1 MADLPPTLRID
12 AVVVAR
18 NAASTLGEVLIGLPR
33 KQLRSVVVVDCAST
47 DNTSL
52 IAHDHGATILR
63 AAKGGYGAA
72 CMRAVAHCAA
82 LPQPPDVVLFV
93 SADAVA
99 DAQSSNLL
107 LEALGDAELVVGV
120 HRRGFSPR
128 ERVIVRL
135 IDTVY
140 RHRFPG
146 LAQTLAIR
154 FPALVALGMSDRG
167 EGWDVELLVRALKL
181 GLTIREVTLEGE
193 RSRTAPAGR
202 SLFHIIR
209 HATLR

>member
-1 MADLPPTLRID
+1 MADSPNLRID

-18 NAASTLGEVLIGLPR
+18 NAAATLGDVLVGLPR
-33 KQLRSVVVVDCAST
+33 KQLRSVVVVDRAST

-52 IAHDHGATILR
+52 VAHDHGATILR
-63 AAKGGYGAA
+63 ETKGGYGSA
-72 CMRAVAHCAA
+72 CMRAMAHCAA

-93 SADAVA
+93 AADAVA
-99 DAQSSNLL
+99 DAQSAHLL
-107 LEALGDAELVVGV
+107 LAALGDAELVVGV

-128 ERVIVRL
+128 ERAIVRL

-140 RHRFPG
+140 RHRVPG

-154 FPALVALGMSDRG
+154 FPALVALGMSDHG
-167 EGWDVELLVRALKL
+167 DGWDVELLVRALKL

-193 RSRTAPAGR
+193 RRRVTPAGR
-202 SLFHIIR
+202 SLFHILR